1 LANNE
6 DTELNGRQ
14 RLCLQIAAA
23 LDTENERYYR
33 DAWHLQAPPGV
44 KPPSEDSWRWLQ
56 YDPSHSQLDPPLRRR
71 LREAGMDGR
80 GIKRTFD
87 ALFTR
92 GYIRVRQQQLGK
104 YRVSW
109 LRLTPAGRRAARQVD
124 PQREAGDN

>member
-1 LANNE
+1 LANKE
-6 DTELNGRQ
+6 DTELNDRQ

-23 LDTENERYYR
+23 LDAENERYYR
-33 DAWHLQAPPGV
+33 EEWGRQAPPGV
-44 KPPSEDSWRWLQ
+44 KPPPGGDWRWLQ

-71 LREAGMDGR
+71 LREAGLDGR

-109 LRLTPAGRRAARQVD
+109 LRLTPAGRRMAAKLPPEEVQ
-124 PQREAGDN
+124 

>member
-1 LANNE
+1 LANKE
-6 DTELNGRQ
+6 DTELNDRQ

-23 LDTENERYYR
+23 LDAENERYYR
-33 DAWHLQAPPGV
+33 KEWRLQAPPGV
-44 KPPSEDSWRWLQ
+44 KPPPKNGWRWLQ
-56 YDPSHSQLDPPLRRR
+56 YDPSHSQLDPPLRQR
-71 LREAGMDGR
+71 LREAGLDGR

-109 LRLTPAGRRAARQVD
+109 LRLTPAGRRMAAKLPPEEVQ
-124 PQREAGDN
+124 